1 MGEPSAF
8 LAEVVKRFRPE
19 AAEGLRAI
27 YQIELVGDGGGVWHL
42 TIAEQRC
49 ELARGPAERP
59 GVAIKMSVGDWHELV
74 AGRLDALSAYLSG
87 RLQIAGDLS
96 LATRIP
102 SLFGLQ
108 QS

>member
-19 AAEGLRAI
+19 AAEGLRAV
-27 YQIELVGDGGGVWHL
+27 YQIELAGDGGGVWHL

-49 ELARGPAERP
+49 ELACGPVEQP
-59 GVAIKMSVGDWHELV
+59 DVAITMSVGEWDELV

-102 SLFGLQ
+102 SLFGLPQ
-108 QS
+108 A